1 MAIEY
6 HGPFTGPGGSGIQR
20 LQLFPGDNR
29 VRKVALGA
37 AAGFVVSNDETNSPR
52 ILHVHSA
59 SSPFRLP
66 AAPMSSIWVGSSN
79 TSTVSI
85 TAMSIDLS
93 ETWD

>member
-6 HGPFTGPGGSGIQR
+6 HGPFTGPGGSGLSRI
-20 LQLFPGDNR
+20 QLFPGDDR

-66 AAPMSSIWVGSSN
+66 AAPMSSIWVGSS
-79 TSTVSI
+79 SALTVQI

-93 ETWD
+93 ESWD